1 VDGKRSHASTMN
13 RFLFIFLF
21 SSPTCM
27 KLIGLV
33 VDGKKKGSYLPGA
46 ATQAR
51 GDLSPNL
58 AREE

>member
-1 VDGKRSHASTMN
+1 MDGKRSHASTMN

-33 VDGKKKGSYLPGA
+33 VDGKKRKL
-46 ATQAR
+46 
-51 GDLSPNL
+51 L
-58 AREE
+58 ARCCHSS